1 MLLSEA
7 FIDLIGDVRLDRL
20 LSEEHV
26 PHGGDERKNEQHFNQ
41 GLEDNTEYTQT
52 KCTKWWKPPFWK
64 NQLPNV
70 ASPESRNAL

>member
-1 MLLSEA
+1 LNTEVCKRLLLSEV

-41 GLEDNTEYTQT
+41 GLE
-52 KCTKWWKPPFWK
+52 
-64 NQLPNV
+64 
-70 ASPESRNAL
+70 